1 MKDYNELVRR
11 SIQKDFANAH
21 FKHGREPKDKKA
33 KVRRVVDLN
42 ESSTYA
48 KYRRFIVGRL
58 VRICNQVFGY
68 GVWVQFVYD
77 DDRVA
82 LNRVAGWSDN
92 KREYLLDGA
101 KFGER

>member
-1 MKDYNELVRR
+1 MKDFNEIVRR

-21 FKHGREPKDKKA
+21 FKHGREPKDKKP

>member
-21 FKHGREPKDKKA
+21 FKHGREPKDKKP